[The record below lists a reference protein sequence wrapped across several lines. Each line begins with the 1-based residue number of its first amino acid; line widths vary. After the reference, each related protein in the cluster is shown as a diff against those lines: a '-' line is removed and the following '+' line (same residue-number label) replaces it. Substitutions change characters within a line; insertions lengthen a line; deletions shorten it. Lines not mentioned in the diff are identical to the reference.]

1 MPRSTSVTVTLAPV
15 TTAPLGSRTRP
26 TMAPASFCVHS
37 GVASA
42 RSTDARN
49 TEKNRAE
56 RVCGRRKRMGMASL
70 LDAKP
75 ECSQAAWLGQTKIR
89 VLATSS
95 FRCNITNYY
104 FYFRLIAFVNSD
116 ILAELP
122 GNAVAQAGGVAD
134 GGTSGRTP
142 RREVLYDRPQTRDC
156 PYRNDA
162 RHDARSHAHDGLL
175 EVAENAAEFAAEDG
189 NRQAR
194 THPAFRDQRGRE
206 GRRPGGADNERGR
219 VSGDARWLCAGI
231 FVEGWAEAFAGR
243 AQRRRSRGQ
252 RFCAGGGQ
260 GCAFHA
266 RLRAGAGA
274 RSDREDGNRE
284 AGGDPGAS
292 AGAIGDGLAAR
303 AGARSL

>member
-1 MPRSTSVTVTLAPV
+1 MF
-15 TTAPLGSRTRP
+15 
-26 TMAPASFCVHS
+26 ASGLVGPDENS
-37 GVASA
+37 GA
-42 RSTDARN
+42 R
-49 TEKNRAE
+49 
-56 RVCGRRKRMGMASL
+56 
-70 LDAKP
+70 
-75 ECSQAAWLGQTKIR
+75 
-89 VLATSS
+89 TSS

-162 RHDARSHAHDGLL
+162 RHDARSHAPDGLL

-243 AQRRRSRGQ
+243 GQRRRSRGQ

-274 RSDREDGNRE
+274 RSDREDGRLRST
-284 AGGDPGAS
+284 AS
-292 AGAIGDGLAAR
+292 VAPILLSVTRLTKSAAAHR
-303 AGARSL
+303 TRPHRPRRNCAEWSTSRPVSA